1 MKEQQDGPKKKPTE
15 NSLALK
21 SILEGAKGRVD
32 NTEREISDMTCRIKQ
47 VSQNRK
53 GKDKE
58 IKMMIE
64 KTKLINQS
72 IYLFIFK

>member
-32 NTEREISDMTCRIKQ
+32 NTEREISEASLLEQ
-47 VSQNRK
+47 K
-53 GKDKE
+53 GKR
-58 IKMMIE
+58 
-64 KTKLINQS
+64 
-72 IYLFIFK
+72 